1 MRISQYKLFLSAGL
15 VRADLGEA
23 AWTFYTEGTM
33 SIEILKDDELQK
45 IYFRVKDK
53 VSISYNDLHEK

>member
-1 MRISQYKLFLSAGL
+1 MTSLEFSVHHCIIFDAGL

-23 AWTFYTEGTM
+23 AWAFYAEGTM

-45 IYFRVKDK
+45 IYFRVKDR
-53 VSISYNDLHEK
+53 VYIN